1 MSRYLN
7 DRIKTKG
14 YDVISVTAFFRKWMR
29 FLRKKW
35 VHFIS
40 TILLIILQRGDV
52 SLYFLTQARL
62 TCTSYFECFSVNV
75 STIYCL
81 NPKFRLL
88 FVRNWVLLYINENVK
103 RWARLSR
110 SSYYRFTFLSLSFE
124 NLVQNKQIVQALCI
138 STHQTLLR
146 GKTQKFPSFFMV
158 S

>member
-1 MSRYLN
+1 
-7 DRIKTKG
+7 
-14 YDVISVTAFFRKWMR
+14 MR
-29 FLRKKW
+29 FLRKKR

-81 NPKFRLL
+81 KAKFRLL
-88 FVRNWVLLYINENVK
+88 FVRNWVLLYINENAK
-103 RWARLSR
+103 RWAQLSR

-146 GKTQKFPSFFMV
+146 GKTQKFASFFMV

>member
-1 MSRYLN
+1 
-7 DRIKTKG
+7 
-14 YDVISVTAFFRKWMR
+14 MR
-29 FLRKKW
+29 FLRKKR

-40 TILLIILQRGDV
+40 TILLIMLQRGDV

-62 TCTSYFECFSVNV
+62 TCTSYFEYFSVNV

-88 FVRNWVLLYINENVK
+88 FVRNWVLLYINENAK
-103 RWARLSR
+103 RWAQLSR

-138 STHQTLLR
+138 STRQTLLR

>member
-1 MSRYLN
+1 
-7 DRIKTKG
+7 
-14 YDVISVTAFFRKWMR
+14 MR
-29 FLRKKW
+29 FLRKKR

-40 TILLIILQRGDV
+40 TILLITLQRGDV

-75 STIYCL
+75 PTIYCL

-88 FVRNWVLLYINENVK
+88 FVRNWVLLYINENAK
-103 RWARLSR
+103 RWAQLSR

>member
-1 MSRYLN
+1 
-7 DRIKTKG
+7 
-14 YDVISVTAFFRKWMR
+14 MR
-29 FLRKKW
+29 FLRKKR

-75 STIYCL
+75 STIYCF
-81 NPKFRLL
+81 NPKFRLF
-88 FVRNWVLLYINENVK
+88 FVRNLVSYVKEKAK
-103 RWARLSR
+103 RWAQLSR